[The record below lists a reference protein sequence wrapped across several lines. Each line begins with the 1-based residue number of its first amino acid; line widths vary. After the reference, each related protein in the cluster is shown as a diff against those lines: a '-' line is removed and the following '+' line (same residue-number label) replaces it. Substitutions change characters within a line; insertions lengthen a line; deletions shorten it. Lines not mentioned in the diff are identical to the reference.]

1 MESSKKI
8 LNRAYVLLMKIT
20 RRLSGQQL
28 MIVLAIVVGLVS
40 GFAAY
45 AFEWLLHLI
54 RHSLVSWI
62 PADTA
67 GYLFLVYPA
76 VGIILASLFVKHI
89 VKDNIS
95 EGVTRVLYAISKT
108 GSRIRGHNC
117 YTSMVGGAVT
127 IGFGGSVGPEAPI
140 VLTGSAIGSNIA

>member
-45 AFEWLLHLI
+45 AFE
-54 RHSLVSWI
+54 
-62 PADTA
+62 
-67 GYLFLVYPA
+67 
-76 VGIILASLFVKHI
+76 
-89 VKDNIS
+89 
-95 EGVTRVLYAISKT
+95 
-108 GSRIRGHNC
+108 
-117 YTSMVGGAVT
+117 
-127 IGFGGSVGPEAPI
+127 
-140 VLTGSAIGSNIA
+140 